1 MKIEECYDMP
11 RNNYMKQQVD
21 INEKMRGIL
30 VDWIVEVHLRF
41 KLLPETLFLTI
52 NLIDRYLQK
61 T

>member
-41 KLLPETLFLTI
+41 KLLPETLYLTV